1 MSPICFKR
9 PTLLLCASA
18 IAIASFATFPAQA
31 GMIGTDA
38 VVAETQATGA
48 RSTISSF
55 MARDDVRSEFA
66 RLGVDPEEAESRIAA
81 LSDEEA
87 AQLAA
92 NIEQAPAGEG
102 ALGAIIGA
110 GVLIFLVLLI
120 TDILGLTDVFGFTNK
135 GSVS

>member
-1 MSPICFKR
+1 
-9 PTLLLCASA
+9 
-18 IAIASFATFPAQA
+18 
-31 GMIGTDA
+31 
-38 VVAETQATGA
+38 
-48 RSTISSF
+48 